1 MKQILPLFF
10 CFCLFNAQAQVQ
22 GNFKQRA
29 AVQENELQEQSNA
42 YRGNVAQLRGFN
54 NEAAVVGD
62 NVIEFKIDALAN
74 QLADSY
80 TAIFNVVQLGKTA
93 EETNTALTNRLNPF
107 IADMKAFGLKSED
120 IYVDMVNF
128 LPKFEYDVSK
138 KLFSKKTYIEIPIG
152 FELQKNIHVR
162 FTDPAVLDRIVEA
175 AARYEIYDIVKVDY
189 FIKDS
194 KAVYMQLRKAS
205 LDYFEE
211 IKTAYKD
218 VISLDSAYVI
228 TAENTWVAY
237 PADRY
242 QSYQAFSSQALDATQ
257 RADAKVEKADKPVSQ
272 FYNAVPANSYDVI
285 INPEILEPCV
295 QFSYRLLLRCT
306 MKERKPATVV
316 KREKEF
322 ILVTPTGEVKTLKVE

>member
-1 MKQILPLFF
+1 MRALFSTCF
-10 CFCLFNAQAQVQ
+10 IFCLLSVNAQVM

-29 AVQENELQEQSNA
+29 AAPESDLQQQNINT
-42 YRGNVAQLRGFN
+42 GNVSRNRGYN
-54 NEAAVVGD
+54 NEATVVDD

-74 QLADSY
+74 QKADSY

-93 EETNTALTNRLNPF
+93 EETNAAMTNRLTPF
-107 IADMKAFGLKSED
+107 VADMVSFGIKKED
-120 IYVDMVNF
+120 IYLDMVNF

-138 KLFSKKTYIEIPIG
+138 KLFSKKSYIEIPIG

-189 FIKDS
+189 FVKDT
-194 KAVYMQLRKAS
+194 KAVYKQLRKAA

-218 VISLDSAYVI
+218 VVSLDSAYLV

-242 QSYQAFSSQALDATQ
+242 QSYQAFSSQALDASQ
-257 RADAKVEKADKPVSQ
+257 RADAKIDRADKPISQ
-272 FYNAVPANSYDVI
+272 FYQAIPANTYDIV

-306 MKERKPATVV
+306 LKERKPATVV

-322 ILVTPTGEVKTLKVE
+322 ILVTPNGEVKTLKVD